1 MGAPRERDAARFRG
15 PFERTPGPR
24 SHSFEGRVRVRPGL
38 QSTER
43 PSHGRGPSAREAD
56 HVWSRDALASG
67 RAIVRAVDGAGPAG
81 RTDAPGGEGGAP
93 MKAQAT
99 CSGAGTIVNA
109 IATGQ
114 GAAFGLAL
122 RATATVEPRPEEFGV
137 NVHVPPGVDPA
148 LAMAA
153 SRRVLGRRGTK
164 AGLEVFVDSEIPIS
178 RGLKSS
184 SAVAN
189 AVILAGATA
198 LGLTIDP
205 MDVAKM
211 SVDAA
216 FDAGVTITGAFDDAC
231 ASLLS
236 GICVTDNRDRRLLAL
251 DRFPDDLVAVVQIP
265 PRMAPK
271 AGLERNHFPPAP
283 AAVGAALPPALPGG

>member
-1 MGAPRERDAARFRG
+1 
-15 PFERTPGPR
+15 
-24 SHSFEGRVRVRPGL
+24 
-38 QSTER
+38 
-43 PSHGRGPSAREAD
+43 
-56 HVWSRDALASG
+56 
-67 RAIVRAVDGAGPAG
+67 
-81 RTDAPGGEGGAP
+81 

-99 CSGAGTIVNA
+99 CFGAGTIVNA

-122 RATATVEPRPEEFGV
+122 RANATVESRPEEFGV

-164 AGLEVFVDSEIPIS
+164 AGLEVSIDSEIPIS

-198 LGLTIDP
+198 LGLKIDP
-205 MDVAKM
+205 MDVVKM

-231 ASLLS
+231 ASLLG

-251 DRFPDDLVAVVQIP
+251 DRFPDDLVGVVQIP
-265 PRMAPK
+265 PRMTPK
-271 AGLERNHFPPAP
+271 ASLKGIDFNPIRSQVEAAFQVVLRGDYFRALEANSAAYAPILGIDEAP
-283 AAVGAALPPALPGG
+283 ARRAREAGAIAAGITGTGPAILALAKPTHADAVRRSMEDGESDIRVVALDTMESREVML

>member
-24 SHSFEGRVRVRPGL
+24 RHSFEGRVRVRPGL
-38 QSTER
+38 QSTEH
-43 PSHGRGPSAREAD
+43 PSHGRGPAAREAD

-67 RAIVRAVDGAGPAG
+67 RAIVRTVDGAGASG
-81 RTDAPGGEGGAP
+81 RTDAPRGEGGAP

-99 CSGAGTIVNA
+99 CFGAGTIVNA

-122 RATATVEPRPEEFGV
+122 RANATVESRPEEFGV

-164 AGLEVFVDSEIPIS
+164 AGLEVSIDSEIPIS

-198 LGLTIDP
+198 LGLKIDP
-205 MDVAKM
+205 MDVVKM

-231 ASLLS
+231 ASHLG
-236 GICVTDNRDRRLLAL
+236 GICVTDNRDRRLLVL
-251 DRFPDDLVAVVQIP
+251 DCFPGDLVAGRSTSP
-265 PRMAPK
+265 PPEPQTRPS
-271 AGLERNHFPPAP
+271 RN
-283 AAVGAALPPALPGG
+283 

>member
-38 QSTER
+38 QSTEH
-43 PSHGRGPSAREAD
+43 PSHGRGPAAREAD

-67 RAIVRAVDGAGPAG
+67 RAIVRTVDGAGASS
-81 RTDAPGGEGGAP
+81 RTDAPRGEGGAP

-99 CSGAGTIVNA
+99 CFGAGTIVNA

-122 RATATVEPRPEEFGV
+122 RANATVESRPEEFGV

-153 SRRVLGRRGTK
+153 SRRVLGR
-164 AGLEVFVDSEIPIS
+164 
-178 RGLKSS
+178 
-184 SAVAN
+184 
-189 AVILAGATA
+189 
-198 LGLTIDP
+198 
-205 MDVAKM
+205 
-211 SVDAA
+211 
-216 FDAGVTITGAFDDAC
+216 
-231 ASLLS
+231 
-236 GICVTDNRDRRLLAL
+236 
-251 DRFPDDLVAVVQIP
+251 FPDDLVAVVQIP
-265 PRMAPK
+265 PRMTPK
-271 AGLERNHFPPAP
+271 ASLKGIDFASIRSQVEAAFQVVLRGDYFRALEANSAAYAPILGIDEAP
-283 AAVGAALPPALPGG
+283 ARRAREAGAIAAGITGTGPAILALAKPTHADAVRRSMEDGESDIRVVALDTMESREVML